1 VSSRGDKTS
10 GLWTQALYYASLSFI
25 IPGSGLAGYLAG
37 WYLDRYLGTGPVL
50 SIVGAIA
57 GAASGI
63 AEVLQIIARVENR
76 AARNNQSD
84 DHRSD

>member
-1 VSSRGDKTS
+1 VSSRGEKTS
-10 GLWTQALYYASLSFI
+10 GLWTQALYYAGLSFI

-37 WYLDRYLGTGPVL
+37 WYLDRYLGTGSVL

-63 AEVLQIIARVENR
+63 AEVLQIITRVENR
-76 AARNNQSD
+76 VARKNQSD
-84 DHRSD
+84 DHEST